1 VLVGGV
7 KGWMMIWLPGGWVSK
22 QSNRKGREARL
33 SLLPSLSYYP
43 ACFFFYFQFSRREN
57 LEEVRDFVLY
67 CKGRRSW
74 LERQMEMMTRITSE

>member
-1 VLVGGV
+1 VDDDLAARRVGE
-7 KGWMMIWLPGGWVSK
+7 
-22 QSNRKGREARL
+22 QAEQQERKGSASL
-33 SLLPSLSYYP
+33 SPPFSLLLS
-43 ACFFFYFQFSRREN
+43 CLFFFYFQFSRREN